1 VMIKRMS
8 SHEDMRVNH
17 EEEEDE
23 NELLRV
29 S

>member
-1 VMIKRMS
+1 MS